1 MNGFKSGAS
10 SDNPF
15 ADDSD
20 GTSEGDNVDETTA
33 SDESDES
40 DEKPHAQS
48 SPPTDSGTN
57 TASTPANQTTLPWI
71 YARDSI
77 TDGRSKTVQLHLQDS
92 TLETQRK
99 TKTAVENELGSSI
112 KKADLREAAL
122 LVGMSH
128 IDEVADVLS
137 EWGYDAE

>member
-15 ADDSD
+15 ADESESASETD
-20 GTSEGDNVDETTA
+20 GVDETA
-33 SDESDES
+33 GSDVTSESS
-40 DEKPHAQS
+40 QTRS
-48 SPPTDSGTN
+48 STSADSEADTV
-57 TASTPANQTTLPWI
+57 STSPNRSALPWI

-77 TDGRSKTVQLHLQDS
+77 TDGRSKTVQLHLQES
-92 TLETQRK
+92 TLETQRE
-99 TKTAVENELGSSI
+99 TKTAVENELSRSV